1 MARAFSILMT
11 TLMNSHKLQ
20 EHPVVRGLDPPA
32 NVRVNAMTIK
42 VLMIHGTFASDAT
55 WVNASSVVS
64 ERVKTELARDVL
76 VEPFRWSGHNTFAA
90 RHQAAS
96 NLVHLFES
104 DAPETR
110 YILIAHS
117 HGGSVVHY
125 AYKQAPALF
134 DKVLGVACMATPFF
148 SFSLRPGYAALF
160 AAMSLALMVVLLHVV
175 ISIPML
181 WHREFHLN
189 LGGSIW
195 IPLSVSAAVMVF
207 VFGAA
212 IYLFKARRRIY
223 SLLAAKTDLIFA
235 YDTTTINVPRCVFF
249 RSAGDE
255 VALGLSAGQFLIT
268 VANRLLGGLA
278 LLADATLRK
287 ISSWTQHWIG
297 KTVLVLLGLFVG
309 LAAAMPAAIQG
320 DLGLNAKDLLMFFW
334 VLSGDPGCGIDE
346 YPRLGFAVC
355 VVFQIG
361 FWLDMLAFSLTVLL
375 LLGFFL
381 GLLVNFLILR
391 LFGVWSATAALAAEF
406 AIEPTPEGFHQ
417 FCNTGWSRDAVA
429 LSVDRPGLQHSDPYS
444 SKTAQDALSKWL
456 CSIAV
461 L

>member
-1 MARAFSILMT
+1 
-11 TLMNSHKLQ
+11 
-20 EHPVVRGLDPPA
+20 
-32 NVRVNAMTIK
+32 MTIK

-55 WVNASSVVS
+55 WVDAASVVS
-64 ERVKTELARDVL
+64 ERIKTELAGDVL

-90 RHQAAS
+90 RDQAAS
-96 NLVHLFES
+96 NLVRLIES
-104 DAPETR
+104 DAPGTR

-134 DKVLGVACMATPFF
+134 EKVLGVACMATPFF

-181 WHREFHLN
+181 WHREFHLD

-207 VFGAA
+207 VSGAA
-212 IYLFKARRRIY
+212 IYLFKARRRVY
-223 SLLAAKTDLIFA
+223 SLLAAKADQVFA

-249 RSAGDE
+249 RSVGDE

-287 ISSWTQHWIG
+287 FLNGLSIG
-297 KTVLVLLGLFVG
+297 LGKLF
-309 LAAAMPAAIQG
+309 
-320 DLGLNAKDLLMFFW
+320 
-334 VLSGDPGCGIDE
+334 
-346 YPRLGFAVC
+346 
-355 VVFQIG
+355 
-361 FWLDMLAFSLTVLL
+361 
-375 LLGFFL
+375 
-381 GLLVNFLILR
+381 
-391 LFGVWSATAALAAEF
+391 LF
-406 AIEPTPEGFHQ
+406 
-417 FCNTGWSRDAVA
+417 C
-429 LSVDRPGLQHSDPYS
+429 
-444 SKTAQDALSKWL
+444 
-456 CSIAV
+456 
-461 L
+461 

>member
-1 MARAFSILMT
+1 
-11 TLMNSHKLQ
+11 MN
-20 EHPVVRGLDPPA
+20 
-32 NVRVNAMTIK
+32 
-42 VLMIHGTFASDAT
+42 VLI
-55 WVNASSVVS
+55 
-64 ERVKTELARDVL
+64 
-76 VEPFRWSGHNTFAA
+76 EPFRWSGHNTFAA
-90 RHQAAS
+90 RAQAAS
-96 NLVHLFES
+96 NLVRIIEN
-104 DAPETR
+104 DAPDTR

-134 DKVLGVACMATPFF
+134 DRVLGVACMATPFF

-175 ISIPML
+175 ISVPML

-189 LGGSIW
+189 LGDSIW
-195 IPLSVSAAVMVF
+195 IPLSVSAGVVAF
-207 VFGAA
+207 VFGTAL
-212 IYLFKARRRIY
+212 YLFKARRRIY
-223 SLLAAKTDLIFA
+223 SILAAKADRVFA
-235 YDTTTINVPRCVFF
+235 YDTTTISVPRCVFF
-249 RSAGDE
+249 RSVGDE

-268 VANRLLGGLA
+268 VANRLLGVLA
-278 LLADATLRK
+278 LLADSAHKK
-287 ISSWTQHWIG
+287 IYRWTRHWFG
-297 KTVLVLLGLFVG
+297 KAVLVLLSLFVG

-320 DLGLNAKDLLMFFW
+320 DLGLNASDLWMFVW
-334 VLSGDPGCGIDE
+334 LLNVAPGCGIDE

-361 FWLDMLAFSLTVLL
+361 LWLDMLAFSLTVLL
-375 LLGFFL
+375 LLGFLL

-391 LFGVWSATAALAAEF
+391 LFGVWSATAALATEF

-417 FCNTGWSRDAVA
+417 FCNTGWSRDAIA

-444 SKTAQDALSKWL
+444 SKAAQDALSKWL

-461 L
+461 R